1 MQTLP
6 RAIRRGNA
14 IIINNPVTRQIEV
27 YWKRGLFWGTWLWAT
42 NQTVVRFQKDMK
54 ALRDDTITV
63 WPETRWQR
71 FMEWI
76 RRVLKWQ

>member
-14 IIINNPVTRQIEV
+14 VIINNPVTRQIEV
-27 YWKRGLFWGTWLWAT
+27 YWKRGLFWETWLWAT
-42 NQTVVRFQKDMK
+42 TQTAVNFERDMK
-54 ALRDDTITV
+54 ALRNDTITSRTL
-63 WPETRWQR
+63 TRWQR